1 MSIINSNPPLLRCWR
16 QPKQVIAPD
25 MGNGLSRRRV
35 LKAIAAG
42 AGHALVPASMLSP
55 AIAAGASGYEDGLP
69 RSSPGDANVNPRI
82 VLDFIDT
89 AFANNL
95 NLHSFMLY
103 RHGNVVAEGWNW
115 PYASH
120 RPHIM
125 HSLTKSVTACGV
137 GLAIDNGHFSLED
150 RIVSFFDDDL
160 PTDLNDN
167 LGRMTVRDLLTM
179 QSGHAISVS
188 GSEFRPIRTSW
199 VAEFFKIPVAH
210 KPGTFFMYSS
220 AVSFMLSAIVT
231 RTTGES
237 VRDYLEPRM
246 FQPLGISGLTWNA
259 SPNGISSGGNGL
271 TWRTADSLKLG
282 ILHLNKGRWDSQ
294 QLLSREWA
302 DQATSLQ
309 VPGSNYGY
317 QWWIDEGSQAFYAEG
332 AFGQFSIVFPNH
344 DAVLA
349 ITAGIPRGAPFEQ
362 LIFEHFPAAFGNEN
376 YTPSATVT
384 RALENRIENWQLL
397 PEARHTTSPLLPNIS
412 GRTYAIE
419 PNEDNVTAVTLEF
432 SNDAV
437 DFRISDHRGDH
448 LVRTGLSDWI
458 ESETGITGNKLHHQ
472 YQDDAMKVVAHGLW
486 WDEHTF
492 EMTWQFVETAWVDR
506 VVCRFDEDR
515 ISIDRRTNA
524 NYAPL
529 VAATLRGEAL

>member
-1 MSIINSNPPLLRCWR
+1 
-16 QPKQVIAPD
+16 
-25 MGNGLSRRRV
+25 
-35 LKAIAAG
+35 
-42 AGHALVPASMLSP
+42 
-55 AIAAGASGYEDGLP
+55 
-69 RSSPGDANVNPRI
+69 
-82 VLDFIDT
+82 
-89 AFANNL
+89 
-95 NLHSFMLY
+95 MLY

-137 GLAIDNGHFSLED
+137 GLAIDDGHFSLED

-199 VAEFFKIPVAH
+199 VTEFFKIPVAH

-294 QLLSREWA
+294 
-302 DQATSLQ
+302 
-309 VPGSNYGY
+309 
-317 QWWIDEGSQAFYAEG
+317 
-332 AFGQFSIVFPNH
+332 
-344 DAVLA
+344 
-349 ITAGIPRGAPFEQ
+349 
-362 LIFEHFPAAFGNEN
+362 
-376 YTPSATVT
+376 
-384 RALENRIENWQLL
+384 
-397 PEARHTTSPLLPNIS
+397 
-412 GRTYAIE
+412 
-419 PNEDNVTAVTLEF
+419 
-432 SNDAV
+432 
-437 DFRISDHRGDH
+437 
-448 LVRTGLSDWI
+448 
-458 ESETGITGNKLHHQ
+458 
-472 YQDDAMKVVAHGLW
+472 
-486 WDEHTF
+486 
-492 EMTWQFVETAWVDR
+492 
-506 VVCRFDEDR
+506 
-515 ISIDRRTNA
+515 
-524 NYAPL
+524 
-529 VAATLRGEAL
+529 